1 MTTDTAAL
9 VNDYA
14 VKIDSLAVFATAAAG
29 HNSRFGYQPVLNSRK
44 YAEMIGKIARMAAQ
58 GDRMAFLASQI
69 LPRIN
74 LYGTE
79 AQAHAAVFTALGEAL
94 RGEFV
99 DVVGLSGPE
108 AGRRSDHT
116 DGFTLYTKILAFA
129 WGQVIIGELHYG
141 WALADLAKREGVLLP
156 TL

>member
-1 MTTDTAAL
+1 MTATREEL

-14 VKIDSLAVFATAAAG
+14 ARVDSTAVFATAAAG
-29 HNSRFGYQPVLNSRK
+29 HGSRFGYQPVLNSRK

-58 GDRMAFLASQI
+58 GDEMAFLASQI

-79 AQAHAAVFTALGEAL
+79 AQAHAAVFAALGEAL
-94 RGEFV
+94 RGEYV

-108 AGRRSDHT
+108 AGRRSSHT
-116 DGFTLYTKILAFA
+116 HTFSLYTKIAAFA
-129 WGQVIIGELHYG
+129 WAQVIVGELHYG
-141 WALADLAKREGVLLP
+141 WALTDLAKREGVLLP
-156 TL
+156 AL